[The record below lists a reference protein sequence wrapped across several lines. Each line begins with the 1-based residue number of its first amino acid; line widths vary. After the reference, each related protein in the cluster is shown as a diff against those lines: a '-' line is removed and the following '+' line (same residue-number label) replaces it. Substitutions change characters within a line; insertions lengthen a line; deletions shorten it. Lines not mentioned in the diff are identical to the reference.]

1 MADQNQPPSQ
11 EPASTDGGSPH
22 EALFLVLPYLSVLEL
37 LNVARVC
44 TSLRRAV
51 EDDDDILPWLNLVV
65 ERPLS
70 RRLSDQRLI
79 GISSRGKGRLKSL
92 ILVDCINV
100 TDDGLQL
107 VVSNNP
113 LIAKLHVPGC
123 IRLTP
128 DGIIRAVKT
137 LSDDN
142 NDCRLKSLCI
152 SNILGINKQ
161 HFHTLCSYLQRA
173 HKLGDTATSNIIDVD
188 ICPVCDEVSQV
199 YACPQSS
206 ERGKCN
212 RKGCKL
218 CIPRCEECG
227 RCADCKE
234 DVELEEATLCSEVLC
249 SECWLHLPKC
259 NHCNQP
265 YCTKH
270 AYRRQQPQGGSG
282 GGTGWLC
289 EACHVKANEVLEHGD
304 DDD

>member
-37 LNVARVC
+37 INVSRVC

-51 EDDDDILPWLNLVV
+51 EDDDGILPAC
-65 ERPLS
+65 
-70 RRLSDQRLI
+70 
-79 GISSRGKGRLKSL
+79 L

-142 NDCRLKSLCI
+142 SDCRLKSLCI

-161 HFHTLCSYLQRA
+161 HFHSLCSYLQSA

-188 ICPVCDEVSQV
+188 ICPVCDEVRQV

-206 ERGKCN
+206 EKGKCS
-212 RKGCKL
+212 RRGCKL

-270 AYRRQQPQGGSG
+270 AYRRQQQQDGSG